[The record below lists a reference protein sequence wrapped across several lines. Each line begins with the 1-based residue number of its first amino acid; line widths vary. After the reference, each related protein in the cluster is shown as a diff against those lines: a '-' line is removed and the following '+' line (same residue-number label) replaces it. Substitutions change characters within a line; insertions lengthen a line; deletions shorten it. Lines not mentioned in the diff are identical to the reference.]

1 MIIMVKE
8 KNLVGLSRDYII
20 HPGETLA
27 EVLED
32 REMSQRELAVRT
44 GMTEKHI
51 STVIHGQKGIS
62 AAFARKLE
70 YALGIETSFWMNLQA
85 NYDRELLEF
94 EEVNNITEAELS
106 VLKNLKEVIE
116 VWTSFGWLDEETNPA
131 AMVLDFRM
139 IFGISNLLDTPK
151 ISYAAAYSAQ
161 NKNVGP
167 YVLFAWQRMCELL
180 TKNIEIADE
189 VDTEKLREM
198 IPDIKQVMFMR
209 ANQIQKK
216 LTAIFSECGIA
227 FRIVPNFTGA
237 PVQGF
242 IKKTEDGALI
252 LCMTLR
258 QKFADI
264 FWFTLFHEIA
274 HVLNGDTKH
283 EFIDFDS
290 VSGEV
295 ESKADSMAGEFLI
308 DSKEYKSF
316 VAAEGY
322 KRSSEIERFASTQ
335 NVKDYIVQGRLMKEK
350 IIPWK
355 ARPRYEWA

>member
-1 MIIMVKE
+1 MVKG
-8 KNLVGLSRDYII
+8 KNLAGLSREYII

-27 EVLED
+27 EVIED

-94 EEVNNITEAELS
+94 EEINNITEDELGI
-106 VLKNLKEVIE
+106 LRNLKDVIQ
-116 VWTSFGWLDEETNPA
+116 VWTSYGWLDREGNPA
-131 AMVLDFRM
+131 STVLDLRM
-139 IFGISNLLDTPK
+139 ILGISNLLDIPK
-151 ISYAAAYSAQ
+151 MSYNAAYRAQ
-161 NKNVGP
+161 SRGGSVDP

-180 TKNIEIADE
+180 TENTDIADA
-189 VDTEKLREM
+189 VDAEKLREK
-198 IPDIKQVMFMR
+198 IPEIKQVMFMR
-209 ANQIQKK
+209 ANQIQRR
-216 LTAIFSECGIA
+216 LSAIFADCGIA
-227 FRIVPNFTGA
+227 FKIVPNFTGA

-242 IKKTEDGALI
+242 IKRTEEGALI

-274 HVLNGDTKH
+274 HIINGDTRH

-290 VSGEV
+290 VSGDIE
-295 ESKADSMAGEFLI
+295 EKADKTAGELLI
-308 DSKEYKSF
+308 DPKEYRAFVKSG
-316 VAAEGY
+316 EY
-322 KRSSEIERFASTQ
+322 KRLNGIESFADSQ
-335 NVKDYIVQGRLMKEK
+335 GVRDYIVRGRLMKEE